1 MKKILLSAALFLSFP
16 IYSQQAD
23 ERIGNLINQSDWSGL
38 EATYPTLKDSM
49 QVDFLKLLSEVM
61 IGNYFNHPKEA
72 LAGIEHLLTNH
83 QVSCRSRLRS

>member
-23 ERIGNLINQSDWSGL
+23 ERIGNLINQSDWFGL
-38 EATYPTLKDSM
+38 EATYPILKDSM

-61 IGNYFNHPKEA
+61 IGN
-72 LAGIEHLLTNH
+72 
-83 QVSCRSRLRS
+83 